1 MTNIITA
8 PFAPGATTADAAG
21 VLYQWDYGQI
31 LQITGL
37 DLPTAYEVHFSN
49 TLSMGQTITQIG
61 SAEGVTIPDDLLR
74 TGDTIYAWIYLH
86 AGDSDGETEYCV
98 IIPVVAR
105 PEPSDITPT
114 PEQQTA
120 MEQAIVALNDAVE
133 ATSASEAAAAGSASA
148 AASSA
153 EAAAAS
159 QAAASASEQN
169 AAQSAQS
176 ASGSAETAT
185 SAAGSASA
193 SAQSAAASAES
204 AYTDAERAEQA
215 ANTAG
220 YLDVEIDENGHLIYT
235 RTDQVD
241 VDFSIDTDGHLIME
255 AI

>member
-8 PFAPGATTADAAG
+8 PFATGATTADADG

-61 SAEGVTIPDDLLR
+61 NADGVTIPDDLLR

-86 AGDSDGETEYCV
+86 AGDSDGETEYCI

-133 ATSASEAAAAGSASA
+133 ATSASETAAAGSASA

-153 EAAAAS
+153 EAAA
-159 QAAASASEQN
+159 ASEQN

-204 AYTDAERAEQA
+204 AYNDAERAEQA
-215 ANTAG
+215 ASTAG

-241 VDFSIDTDGHLIME
+241 VDFALDTDGHLIME